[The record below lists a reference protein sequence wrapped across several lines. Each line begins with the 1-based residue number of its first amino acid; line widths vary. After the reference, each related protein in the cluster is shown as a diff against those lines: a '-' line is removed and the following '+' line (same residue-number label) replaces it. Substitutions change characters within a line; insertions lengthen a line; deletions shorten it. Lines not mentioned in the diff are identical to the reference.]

1 MKFLDQAKI
10 YARSGH
16 GGPGAVSFRR
26 EAHVPFGGP
35 DGGNGG
41 SGGNIVALAV
51 NGLNTL
57 IDYRYQQ
64 HFKAESGRPGAG
76 RDRSGAS
83 GKDVIIRLPLGTQ
96 ILSDDQ
102 KRQTYDNFG
111 HEGVNSSFSS
121 SQGAADAFSDI
132 FGDIFSDIF
141 GGSSGGRTSSRGAD
155 LSYNLEVTLEEAVFG
170 KSLNIEI
177 PSKERCGGLWNRCSY
192 CGGAGVIRQQ
202 QGFFSMQQTC
212 PHCRGEGEIHD
223 KNCSKCNG
231 SGFTS
236 NNKKLS
242 VKIPAGVDDGDRIRL
257 SGEGELGRGGNRG
270 DLYISIN
277 VKEHSIFERDG
288 RHLYC
293 EVPLDFVDAALG
305 GSIEVPTLVG
315 KAKIKIPSGTQS
327 HKIFRLNGKGI
338 KPLRGGSVGD
348 ILVRV
353 IVEVPVNLN
362 AEQKNLLN
370 KFKENM
376 SHENNSPL
384 MSSWLNS
391 AKAFFKNL

>member
-1 MKFLDQAKI
+1 MSKKDYYDVLGVSKSASKDELKKAYRKLAMKYHPDRNPDDSQAAEKFKEL
-10 YARSGH
+10 S
-16 GGPGAVSFRR
+16 
-26 EAHVPFGGP
+26 EA
-35 DGGNGG
+35 
-41 SGGNIVALAV
+41 
-51 NGLNTL
+51 
-57 IDYRYQQ
+57 Y
-64 HFKAESGRPGAG
+64 E
-76 RDRSGAS
+76 
-83 GKDVIIRLPLGTQ
+83 

-102 KRQTYDNFG
+102 KKQAYDNFG

-141 GGSSGGRTSSRGAD
+141 GGSSAGRSSSRGAD
-155 LSYNLEVTLEEAVFG
+155 LSYNLEVSLEEAVFG

-177 PSKERCGGLWNRCSY
+177 PSKERCNGLWNRCSY

-315 KAKIKIPSGTQS
+315 KAKIKIPPGSQS
-327 HKIFRLNGKGI
+327 HKIFRLKGKGI

-362 AEQKNLLN
+362 TEQKNLLN

>member
-1 MKFLDQAKI
+1 MSKRDYYDVL
-10 YARSGH
+10 G
-16 GGPGAVSFRR
+16 VSK
-26 EAHVPFGGP
+26 
-35 DGGNGG
+35 
-41 SGGNIVALAV
+41 S
-51 NGLNTL
+51 
-57 IDYRYQQ
+57 
-64 HFKAESGRPGAG
+64 
-76 RDRSGAS
+76 S
-83 GKDVIIRLPLGTQ
+83 GKEELKKAYRKLAMKYHPDRNPDDAQAAEKFKELSEAYE
-96 ILSDDQ
+96 ILSDEQ
-102 KRQTYDNFG
+102 KRQSYDSFG
-111 HEGVNSSFSS
+111 HDGVNSSFSS

-141 GGSSGGRTSSRGAD
+141 GGSGGRASSRGSD
-155 LSYNLEVTLEEAVFG
+155 LSYSLEVSLEDAVFG

-177 PSKERCGGLWNRCSY
+177 PSKQRCNKLWNHCSY

-212 PHCRGEGEIHD
+212 PHCRGEGEVHD
-223 KNCSKCNG
+223 SNCSICNG
-231 SGFTS
+231 VGYI
-236 NNKKLS
+236 NKNKKLS

-257 SGEGELGRGGNRG
+257 SGEGEHGRGGNQG

-277 VKEHSIFERDG
+277 IKKHSIFERDG

-327 HKIFRLNGKGI
+327 HKIFRLNSKGI
-338 KPLRGGSVGD
+338 KPLRGGRVGD

-362 AEQKNLLN
+362 SKQKDLLN
-370 KFKENM
+370 DFKSNM
-376 SHENNSPL
+376 SHKKNSPL
-384 MSSWLNS
+384 MSSWINS
-391 AKAFFKNL
+391 AKDFFKNL

>member
-1 MKFLDQAKI
+1 MSKRDYYDVLGVNKSASKDELKKAYRKLAMKYHPDRNPDDKQASEKFKEL
-10 YARSGH
+10 S
-16 GGPGAVSFRR
+16 
-26 EAHVPFGGP
+26 EA
-35 DGGNGG
+35 
-41 SGGNIVALAV
+41 
-51 NGLNTL
+51 
-57 IDYRYQQ
+57 Y
-64 HFKAESGRPGAG
+64 E
-76 RDRSGAS
+76 
-83 GKDVIIRLPLGTQ
+83 

-102 KRQTYDNFG
+102 KRQAYDNFG

-141 GGSSGGRTSSRGAD
+141 GGGSGSRASTRGSD
-155 LSYNLEVTLEEAVFG
+155 LSYNLEISLEEAVFG

-177 PSKERCGGLWNRCSY
+177 PTKERCNGLWNRCSF

-212 PHCRGEGEIHD
+212 PHCRGDGEVHD
-223 KNCSKCNG
+223 SNCSICNG
-231 SGFTS
+231 LGYI
-236 NNKKLS
+236 NKNKKLS

-277 VKEHSIFERDG
+277 VIKHEIFERDG

-327 HKIFRLNGKGI
+327 HKIFRLNGKGV
-338 KPLRGGSVGD
+338 KPLRGGGVGD

-362 AEQKNLLN
+362 SKQKDLLN
-370 KFKENM
+370 DFKANM
-376 SHENNSPL
+376 SYKDNSPL
-384 MSSWLNS
+384 MSSWINS
-391 AKAFFKNL
+391 AKEFFKNL

>member
-1 MKFLDQAKI
+1 MSKKDYYDVLGVTKSAGKVELKKAYRKLAMKYHPDRNPDDAQAAEKFKEL
-10 YARSGH
+10 S
-16 GGPGAVSFRR
+16 
-26 EAHVPFGGP
+26 EA
-35 DGGNGG
+35 
-41 SGGNIVALAV
+41 
-51 NGLNTL
+51 
-57 IDYRYQQ
+57 Y
-64 HFKAESGRPGAG
+64 E
-76 RDRSGAS
+76 
-83 GKDVIIRLPLGTQ
+83 

-111 HEGVNSSFSS
+111 HEGVNSSFTS

-141 GGSSGGRTSSRGAD
+141 GGGSTSRASSRGAD
-155 LSYNLEVTLEEAVFG
+155 LSYNLEINLEEAVFG

-177 PSKERCGGLWNRCSY
+177 PSNERCNGLWNRCSY
-192 CGGAGVIRQQ
+192 CGGTGVIRQQ

-223 KNCSKCNG
+223 PNCSICNG
-231 SGFTS
+231 VGYITK
-236 NNKKLS
+236 NKKLS

-257 SGEGELGRGGNRG
+257 TGEGELGRRGNRG

-277 VKEHSIFERDG
+277 VKKHKIFERDG
-288 RHLYC
+288 KNLYC

-338 KPLRGGSVGD
+338 KPLRGGRVGD

-362 AEQKNLLN
+362 SRQKDLLN
-370 KFKENM
+370 DFKASM
-376 SHENNSPL
+376 SHEDNSPL

-391 AKAFFKNL
+391 AKEFFKNL

>member
-1 MKFLDQAKI
+1 MSKRDYYDVLGVNKSASKDELKKAYRKLAMKYHPDRNPDDKQASEKFKEL
-10 YARSGH
+10 S
-16 GGPGAVSFRR
+16 
-26 EAHVPFGGP
+26 EA
-35 DGGNGG
+35 
-41 SGGNIVALAV
+41 
-51 NGLNTL
+51 
-57 IDYRYQQ
+57 Y
-64 HFKAESGRPGAG
+64 E
-76 RDRSGAS
+76 
-83 GKDVIIRLPLGTQ
+83 
-96 ILSDDQ
+96 ILSDEQ
-102 KRQTYDNFG
+102 KRQAYDNFG

-141 GGSSGGRTSSRGAD
+141 GGGSGSRASTRGSD
-155 LSYNLEVTLEEAVFG
+155 LSYNLEISLEEAVFG

-177 PSKERCGGLWNRCSY
+177 PTKERCNGLWNRCSF

-212 PHCRGEGEIHD
+212 PHCRGDGEVHD
-223 KNCSKCNG
+223 SNCSTCNG
-231 SGFTS
+231 LGYT
-236 NNKKLS
+236 NKNKKLS
-242 VKIPAGVDDGDRIRL
+242 VKIPSGVDDGDRIRL

-277 VKEHSIFERDG
+277 VIKHEIFERDG

-338 KPLRGGSVGD
+338 KPLRGGGVGD

-362 AEQKNLLN
+362 SKQKDLLN
-370 KFKENM
+370 DFKANM
-376 SHENNSPL
+376 SYKDNSPL
-384 MSSWLNS
+384 MSSWINS
-391 AKAFFKNL
+391 AKEFFKNL

>member
-1 MKFLDQAKI
+1 MSKRDYYDVLGVNKSASKDELKKAYRKLAMKYHPDRNPDDKQASEKFKEL
-10 YARSGH
+10 S
-16 GGPGAVSFRR
+16 
-26 EAHVPFGGP
+26 EA
-35 DGGNGG
+35 
-41 SGGNIVALAV
+41 
-51 NGLNTL
+51 
-57 IDYRYQQ
+57 Y
-64 HFKAESGRPGAG
+64 E
-76 RDRSGAS
+76 
-83 GKDVIIRLPLGTQ
+83 

-102 KRQTYDNFG
+102 KRQAYDNFG

-141 GGSSGGRTSSRGAD
+141 GGGSGSRASTRGSD
-155 LSYNLEVTLEEAVFG
+155 LSYNLEISLEEAVFG

-177 PSKERCGGLWNRCSY
+177 PTKERCNGLWNRCSF

-212 PHCRGEGEIHD
+212 PHCRGDGEVHD
-223 KNCSKCNG
+223 SNCSICNG
-231 SGFTS
+231 LGYI
-236 NNKKLS
+236 NKNKKLS

-257 SGEGELGRGGNRG
+257 SGEGELGRGSNRG

-277 VKEHSIFERDG
+277 VIKHEIFERDG

-338 KPLRGGSVGD
+338 KPLRGGGVGD

-362 AEQKNLLN
+362 SKQKDLLN
-370 KFKENM
+370 DFKANM
-376 SHENNSPL
+376 SYKENSPL
-384 MSSWLNS
+384 MSSWINS
-391 AKAFFKNL
+391 AKEFFKNL

>member
-1 MKFLDQAKI
+1 
-10 YARSGH
+10 
-16 GGPGAVSFRR
+16 
-26 EAHVPFGGP
+26 
-35 DGGNGG
+35 
-41 SGGNIVALAV
+41 
-51 NGLNTL
+51 
-57 IDYRYQQ
+57 
-64 HFKAESGRPGAG
+64 
-76 RDRSGAS
+76 
-83 GKDVIIRLPLGTQ
+83 
-96 ILSDDQ
+96 
-102 KRQTYDNFG
+102 
-111 HEGVNSSFSS
+111 
-121 SQGAADAFSDI
+121 
-132 FGDIFSDIF
+132 
-141 GGSSGGRTSSRGAD
+141 
-155 LSYNLEVTLEEAVFG
+155 
-170 KSLNIEI
+170 LNIEI
-177 PSKERCGGLWNRCSY
+177 PSKERCNGLWNRCSY
-192 CGGAGVIRQQ
+192 CGGTGVIRQQ

-212 PHCRGEGEIHD
+212 PHCQGEGEIHD
-223 KNCSKCNG
+223 SNCSIC
-231 SGFTS
+231 SGVGYI
-236 NNKKLS
+236 NKNKKLS

-277 VKEHSIFERDG
+277 VKRHSIFERDG
-288 RHLYC
+288 KHLYC

-305 GSIEVPTLVG
+305 GSIEVPTLVS

-362 AEQKNLLN
+362 SEQKNLLN

>member
-1 MKFLDQAKI
+1 MSKKDYYDVLGVNKSSSKDELKKAYRKLAMKYHPDRNPDDSQAAEKFKEL
-10 YARSGH
+10 S
-16 GGPGAVSFRR
+16 
-26 EAHVPFGGP
+26 EA
-35 DGGNGG
+35 
-41 SGGNIVALAV
+41 
-51 NGLNTL
+51 
-57 IDYRYQQ
+57 Y
-64 HFKAESGRPGAG
+64 E
-76 RDRSGAS
+76 
-83 GKDVIIRLPLGTQ
+83 

-141 GGSSGGRTSSRGAD
+141 GGSSGGRASSRGAD
-155 LSYNLEVTLEEAVFG
+155 LSYNLEVSLEEAVFG

-242 VKIPAGVDDGDRIRL
+242 VKIPAGVDDGDL
-257 SGEGELGRGGNRG
+257 SL
-270 DLYISIN
+270 IHI
-277 VKEHSIFERDG
+277 
-288 RHLYC
+288 
-293 EVPLDFVDAALG
+293 
-305 GSIEVPTLVG
+305 
-315 KAKIKIPSGTQS
+315 
-327 HKIFRLNGKGI
+327 
-338 KPLRGGSVGD
+338 
-348 ILVRV
+348 
-353 IVEVPVNLN
+353 
-362 AEQKNLLN
+362 
-370 KFKENM
+370 
-376 SHENNSPL
+376 
-384 MSSWLNS
+384 
-391 AKAFFKNL
+391 

>member
-1 MKFLDQAKI
+1 MSKKDYYDVLGVTKSAGKDELKKAYRKLAMK
-10 YARSGH
+10 YH
-16 GGPGAVSFRR
+16 
-26 EAHVPFGGP
+26 P
-35 DGGNGG
+35 DGNPDD
-41 SGGNIVALAV
+41 AQAAEK
-51 NGLNTL
+51 
-57 IDYRYQQ
+57 
-64 HFKAESGRPGAG
+64 FKELSEAYE
-76 RDRSGAS
+76 
-83 GKDVIIRLPLGTQ
+83 

-111 HEGVNSSFSS
+111 HEGVNSSFTS

-141 GGSSGGRTSSRGAD
+141 GGGSTSRASSRGAD
-155 LSYNLEVTLEEAVFG
+155 LSYNLEINLEEAVFG

-177 PSKERCGGLWNRCSY
+177 PSNERCNGLWNRCSY

-212 PHCRGEGEIHD
+212 PQCRGEGEVHD
-223 KNCSKCNG
+223 SNCSICNG
-231 SGFTS
+231 AGYTTK
-236 NNKKLS
+236 NKKLS

-277 VKEHSIFERDG
+277 VKQHKIFERDG
-288 RHLYC
+288 KHLYC

-338 KPLRGGSVGD
+338 KPLRGGRVGD

-362 AEQKNLLN
+362 SRQKDLLN
-370 KFKENM
+370 DFKANM
-376 SHENNSPL
+376 SHEDNSPL

-391 AKAFFKNL
+391 AKEFFKNL